1 MLSLLPELAERLGL
15 HWGPLRLLDY
25 VTVRAV
31 GAAVTAFL
39 LMLVVMPPLIRWLR
53 RMKFGETGAKN
64 QGAAVVDAM
73 REAKKGTPTMGGLGL
88 VACIVASAAL
98 WCDPANFRTWLLIAG
113 TVAFAVV
120 GYLDDRTKIFKGAK
134 GTPLWLKLGIQIGAA
149 VGCGVALWLINERL
163 AGLLLPDSHPA
174 GLPADSYRKTM
185 ADNVT
190 YVVRLGV
197 HQLQFPLL
205 PVEWA
210 LDLGLWAVLWTAF
223 VTTACANG
231 VNFTDGLDGLAG
243 GTVFIA
249 ALAFMVIAYLV
260 SRVDAADYLRVYYV
274 SGGQDVAVYCA
285 AIAGACLG
293 FLWFNGSPAEV
304 FMGDTGSQAL
314 GGALGLIALSTKQE
328 FLILLVGIIFVAE
341 AGSVA
346 IQIFTVRLCG
356 GRRLFHCTPI
366 HHHFQ
371 HLGWPESK
379 IVLRFWIIAALAA
392 LAAIATLK
400 VH

>member
-1 MLSLLPELAERLGL
+1 MLTLLNDLLAQAGL
-15 HWGPLRLLDY
+15 AWGPLRLLDY

-31 GAAVTAFL
+31 GAAATAFA
-39 LMLVVMPPLIRWLR
+39 LMLIVMPPLIRWLR
-53 RMKFGETGAKN
+53 RMKFGEGGAKN
-64 QGAAVVDAM
+64 QGAHLVDQM

-88 VACIVASAAL
+88 VACIAAAAVL

-113 TVAFAVV
+113 MLAFALV
-120 GYLDDRTKIFKGAK
+120 GYLDDRTKVFKGAK
-134 GTPLWLKLGIQIGAA
+134 GTPTWVKLGIQLGTALACGA
-149 VGCGVALWLINERL
+149 GLWLINERL
-163 AGLLLPDSHPA
+163 AGLLLPESHPA
-174 GLPADSYRKTM
+174 GLPADHYAKTM
-185 ADNVT
+185 ADGSA
-190 YVVRLGV
+190 YIVRLGV

-210 LDLGLWAVLWTAF
+210 ADLGIWVVLWTAF

-231 VNFTDGLDGLAG
+231 VNFTDGMDGLAG

-260 SRVDAADYLRVYYV
+260 SRVDAADYLKVYYV
-274 SGGQDVAVYCA
+274 SGGQDVAVFCA

-293 FLWFNGSPAEV
+293 FLWFNGAPAEV

-314 GGALGLIALSTKQE
+314 GGAIGLAALSTKQE
-328 FLILLVGIIFVAE
+328 FLILLVGIVFVAE

-356 GRRLFHCTPI
+356 GRRLFRCTPI

-392 LAAIATLK
+392 IAAVATLK